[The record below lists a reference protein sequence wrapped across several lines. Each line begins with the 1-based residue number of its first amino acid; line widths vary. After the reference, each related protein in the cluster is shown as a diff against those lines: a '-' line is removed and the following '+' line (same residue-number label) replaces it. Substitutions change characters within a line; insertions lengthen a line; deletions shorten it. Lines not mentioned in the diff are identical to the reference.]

1 MSTTIHSEAL
11 GGPAGQ
17 ENTDVKGDAA
27 VAKGPSTPLV
37 PWLSAVLIV
46 GGASVFFFQLMIG
59 DPSKAWQAY
68 LISFLLFSAIAH
80 GAVLFSAMMHM
91 TRARWTAPLS
101 DLAEA
106 FTAFFPFSFI
116 LFLLLLAGRSYLFPW
131 FGHDL
136 EGKEFWLNLP
146 FLFTRDAV
154 GLIILYGLGL
164 GYLYHVL
171 WFKVS
176 TRGASGRL
184 GRWLLRHWR
193 KKPPDPERYHRRIT
207 VLGGFY
213 ILAFA
218 VVLSLLGY
226 DLVMSMDPHWYSTL
240 FGAYSFIKAIYAGFG
255 ALIILAAVL
264 HLSRGNDFTLTSS
277 QFHDIGKLFF
287 AFGLV
292 WADFFYVQL
301 VVIWYGNIPEETAYV
316 IARVMTPPWRA
327 LAWTVFIACFIAPFL
342 ILLNK
347 RVKTVPGAMIA
358 ICSFVIT
365 GMWLEHFLLLGPAY
379 YTHAQGLPLS
389 WTDGMIALGFL
400 GLLMASLFVYLKQ
413 FPEILQTGLEEN
425 R

>member
-1 MSTTIHSEAL
+1 MSTTIPSHAL
-11 GGPAGQ
+11 NGLAEQEQMNPVERDPVAGGR
-17 ENTDVKGDAA
+17 
-27 VAKGPSTPLV
+27 TPLI

-68 LISFLLFSAIAH
+68 LVSFLLFSSMAF
-80 GAVLFSAMMHM
+80 GAVLFSTMMHM
-91 TRARWTAPLS
+91 TRARWTGPLS

-106 FTAFFPFSFI
+106 FTAFFPVSFI
-116 LFLLLLAGRSYLFPW
+116 LFLLLLAGRNYLFLW
-131 FGHDL
+131 LGHDL
-136 EGKEFWLNLP
+136 EGKESWLNLP
-146 FLFTRDAV
+146 FLFTRDGA
-154 GLIILYGLGL
+154 GLLILYGLGL
-164 GYLYHVL
+164 GYLYHAL
-171 WFKVS
+171 WFKIS
-176 TRGASGRL
+176 ARGASGGL
-184 GRWLLRHWR
+184 GRWLERHWR
-193 KKPPDPERYHRRIT
+193 NKPPDPARYQRRVT

-213 ILAFA
+213 MLAFT

-240 FGAYSFIKAIYAGFG
+240 FGAYTFIKAIYVGFG
-255 ALIILAAVL
+255 ALIILAAVM
-264 HLSRGNDFTLTSS
+264 HLSRRNQFRLASS

-316 IARVMTPPWRA
+316 IARVMTPPWRT
-327 LAWTVFIACFIAPFL
+327 LAWTVFISCFIAPFL

-347 RVKTVPGAMIA
+347 RVKTIPGAMIA
-358 ICSFVIT
+358 ICSFVII
-365 GMWLEHFLLLGPAY
+365 GMWLEHFLLLGPVY

-400 GLLMASLFVYLKQ
+400 GLLMAALSVYLKQ